1 MKTINNEAMNDNV
14 VYLGSQIVLNVY
26 IEPIDGV
33 TAKNY
38 DFDVSVYCTPKRAV
52 VNSKEEL
59 FTVDDN
65 NYLVLVDTEDIGIG
79 LITCKVE
86 AMLPDER
93 FPNGVRREIKVIN
106 TGLNIVK
113 A

>member
-1 MKTINNEAMNDNV
+1 MNNNV
-14 VYLGSQIVLNVY
+14 VSLGSQIVLNVC

-33 TAKNY
+33 TAKDY
-38 DFDVSVYCTPKRAV
+38 DFKVLVYCTPKRPV

-65 NYLVLVDTEDIGIG
+65 NYLMLVDTEDIGIG
-79 LITCKVE
+79 VITCKVE
-86 AMLPDER
+86 AMLPDGR